1 MYTVFDSRVRYSET
15 DQRGQLS
22 VKSLFDY
29 LQDCCIF
36 QSEDLGEGVEALQE
50 KERAWILAS
59 WNIEIV
65 RPPVRGERIRIWTWP
80 YHIKRF
86 FARRGHAVETE
97 DGEILVKGNSIWT
110 FVDTVS
116 GRAVNIP
123 QEEIDLYKAEERM
136 DLPFGRRKVDCSGV
150 YETKEV
156 VRIHSHQIDSNGHT
170 NNSQYVVMSADVLPG
185 SFQYSKIRVEYARE
199 AVLGD
204 LVIPRLYTEDDKC
217 TVDLVSEDGKRF
229 AAVEFTS

>member
-36 QSEDLGEGVEALQE
+36 QSEDLGEGVEDLQE

-65 RPPVRGERIRIWTWP
+65 RLPVRGERIRIWTWP
-80 YHIKRF
+80 YHIRRF
-86 FARRGHAVETE
+86 FAQRGHAVETE
-97 DGEILVKGNSIWT
+97 DGTVLVKGNSIWT
-110 FVDTVS
+110 FVDTAS
-116 GRAVNIP
+116 GRALNIP
-123 QEEIDLYKAEERM
+123 QEEIDLYTEEKRM
-136 DLPFGRRKVDCSGV
+136 DLPIGKRKVDCRGQ
-150 YETKEV
+150 YEIKEGF
-156 VRIHSHQIDSNGHT
+156 RIHSHQIDSNGHT
-170 NNSQYVVMSADVLPG
+170 NNSQYVVMSSDVLPED
-185 SFQYSKIRVEYARE
+185 FDYRRIRVEYARE

-204 LVIPRLYTEDDKC
+204 LVIPRLFRENGRC
-217 TVDLVSEDGKRF
+217 AVDLVSEGGKRF
-229 AAVEFTS
+229 AAVEFSK